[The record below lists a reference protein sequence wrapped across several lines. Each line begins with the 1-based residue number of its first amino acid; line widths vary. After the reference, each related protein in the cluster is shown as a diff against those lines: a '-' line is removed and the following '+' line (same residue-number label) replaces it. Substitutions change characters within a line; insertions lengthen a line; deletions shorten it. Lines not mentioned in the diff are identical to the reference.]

1 MNEVVEIRRYPVK
14 SMAGESVES
23 AAVDAR
29 GLVGDRWFAVTD
41 SDGRLASGKDSRRF
55 RRRDAVFAHAAQIVD
70 GEVLVTGPR
79 GVWPVGD
86 PELDRALSEQ
96 MGDEVHVLPESGTPH
111 QDAGQVSLVGT
122 ASLDWCRE
130 HLEVDGDRRRIRP
143 NIVVRTS
150 EPFVEETWAGAR
162 LQIGNVVLTVVER
175 IERCRMVDVAQEGL
189 DAQPGWLKALGRV
202 RDLSLGMYAD
212 VARAGSITR
221 GDPVLVLSVKDFLSD

>member
-1 MNEVVEIRRYPVK
+1 M
-14 SMAGESVES
+14 
-23 AAVDAR
+23 
-29 GLVGDRWFAVTD
+29 
-41 SDGRLASGKDSRRF
+41 
-55 RRRDAVFAHAAQIVD
+55 
-70 GEVLVTGPR
+70 LVTGPC

-86 PELDRALSEQ
+86 PELDRVLSEQ
-96 MGDEVHVLPESGTPH
+96 MGDEVRVQAESGTPH

-150 EPFVEETWAGAR
+150 EPFVEETWGGAR
-162 LQIGNVVLTVVER
+162 LQIGDVVLTVVER